1 MRNDEEYLPNDKYP
15 NDDEDDDL
23 IYNANVIEVNDD
35 DNNNAHNYDPM
46 HHAHNN
52 DDPHVPARVGN
63 AAMPNNNA
71 NMVIM
76 APNNNANMVIVALA
90 IAMPPEAII
99 LAIAPPPAAVIL
111 AIALPLPPAAF
122 ALLRNT
128 PNGTILMQYSVKK
141 GLEIFGE
148 IGKEALTQEL
158 KQVHDMDI
166 FNPKDPCKM
175 TCEEKKQ
182 ALEYLIFLK
191 QKKSGRVK
199 ADRCADGRKQRKY
212 MNKEETSSL
221 MVATE
226 SLLLTCIIDA
236 EEEHDVATVDLP
248 GAFMH
253 TGMNDVVHMWVA
265 GKMAE
270 ILAKIDPEKYGPHVT
285 IEQGKTVLYMQLNK
299 ALYRMIQAVLL
310 FWRLLSSKLQEW
322 GFTINLYN
330 WCVTNMM
337 ICGRQCTVA
346 WHVDDLKISH
356 ASPAMAT
363 SIIDKLNG
371 EFRKLAPLTVTRGKM
386 HEYLGMTIDYTVKG
400 KV

>member
-1 MRNDEEYLPNDKYP
+1 LH
-15 NDDEDDDL
+15 L
-23 IYNANVIEVNDD
+23 
-35 DNNNAHNYDPM
+35 HNTL
-46 HHAHNN
+46 
-52 DDPHVPARVGN
+52 RQ
-63 AAMPNNNA
+63 
-71 NMVIM
+71 
-76 APNNNANMVIVALA
+76 
-90 IAMPPEAII
+90 I
-99 LAIAPPPAAVIL
+99 LTQELRPDIKPKCPQD
-111 AIALPLPPAAF
+111 F
-122 ALLRNT
+122 ALLHNT
-128 PNGTILMQYSVKK
+128 PHGTILMQYSVKK

-199 ADRCADGRKQRKY
+199 THRCADGRKQRKY

-236 EEEHDVATVDLP
+236 EEECDVATVDLP

-253 TGMNDVVHMWVA
+253 AGMNDVVHMRVT

-270 ILAKIDPEKYGPHVT
+270 ILVKIDPKKYGPRVT
-285 IEQGKTVLYMQLNK
+285 IEQGKTILYVQLNK
-299 ALYRMIQAVLL
+299 ALYGMLQAALL

-322 GFTINLYN
+322 GFTINLYD
-330 WCVTNMM
+330 WCVANMM
-337 ICGRQCTVA
+337 ICSRQCTIA
-346 WHVDDLKISH
+346 WHIDDLKISH
-356 ASPAMAT
+356 ASPTMVT

-371 EFRKLAPLTVTRGKM
+371 EFGKLAPLTMTRGKT
-386 HEYLGMTIDYTVKG
+386 HDTWE
-400 KV
+400 